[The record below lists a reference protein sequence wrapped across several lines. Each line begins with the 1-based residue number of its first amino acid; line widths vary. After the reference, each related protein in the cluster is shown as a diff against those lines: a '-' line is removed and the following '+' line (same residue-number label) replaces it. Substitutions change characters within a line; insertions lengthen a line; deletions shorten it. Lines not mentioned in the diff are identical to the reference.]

1 MAECKNIMVYVE
13 TAEGN
18 PVKVGLEMLSPA
30 KKLADKVT
38 AVVIGGGVADAA
50 KEVAKAGADQV
61 ICVDSEDYKEFNLDA
76 YAQVLVEL
84 VKEENPEAVFV
95 GGTQDGKDIA
105 PVVAAKC
112 NTGCASD
119 VLDIKAEDGEVIYTC
134 PLYGGTVLEDV
145 KIKTTPQIA
154 TLRSGA
160 FQKVE
165 DPTEGEVVAKE
176 VKVADDVIKAKVTE
190 SVKEI
195 AEMINL
201 EEAEVIVSGGRGMGS
216 KENFA
221 LVDDLAKLLG
231 GVVGATRPAIEDGW
245 VSKIHQVG
253 QSGKIVAPKLYIAC
267 GISGA
272 TQHVSGIM
280 NSGYIVAINKDEDAP
295 IFDVANVGIVGDVM
309 KVLPVMIEEIK
320 KIKDIPVIMLSARGE
335 EYDKLFG
342 FEAGI
347 DDYVTKPFSPKEVVA
362 RIKAI
367 LGRTAPEH
375 PVNKRNVKK
384 FGGLIVDFDGRNV
397 IVDGK
402 KADLTPKEY
411 EVLFFLVKNEG
422 LAISREKLLSN
433 VWGFDFYG
441 DDRTVDTHIKML
453 RSNLGPYRD
462 CIVTLRGLGYKFEY
476 DENIEY

>member
-119 VLDIKAEDGEVIYTC
+119 VLDIKAEDGEVIYAC
-134 PLYGGTVLEDV
+134 PLYDGTVLEDV

-176 VKVADDVIKAKVTE
+176 VKVADDVIKAKITE

-195 AEMINL
+195 AETINL

-272 TQHVSGIM
+272 TQHLKGIKDA
-280 NSGYIVAINKDEDAP
+280 SIIVAINKNANAP
-295 IFDVANVGIVGDVM
+295 IFKNCDYGIVGDVM
-309 KVLPVMIEEIK
+309 EILPLLTAALDNGEAKQPAPPMIK
-320 KIKDIPVIMLSARGE
+320 MKRPQL
-335 EYDKLFG
+335 
-342 FEAGI
+342 
-347 DDYVTKPFSPKEVVA
+347 PKEKPIGKTYVCGGCGYEYNPA
-362 RIKAI
+362 EGDPDNDI
-367 LGRTAPEH
+367 AP
-375 PVNKRNVKK
+375 
-384 FGGLIVDFDGRNV
+384 G
-397 IVDGK
+397 
-402 KADLTPKEY
+402 T
-411 EVLFFLVKNEG
+411 LF
-422 LAISREKLLSN
+422 EKLPEDW
-433 VWGFDFYG
+433 VCPECAEGKDMF
-441 DDRTVDTHIKML
+441 
-453 RSNLGPYRD
+453 
-462 CIVTLRGLGYKFEY
+462 
-476 DENIEY
+476 IEA

>member
-176 VKVADDVIKAKVTE
+176 VKVADDVIKAKITE

-195 AEMINL
+195 AETINL
-201 EEAEVIVSGGRGMGS
+201 EEAE
-216 KENFA
+216 
-221 LVDDLAKLLG
+221 
-231 GVVGATRPAIEDGW
+231 VVGATRPAIEDGW

-320 KIKDIPVIMLSARGE
+320 KIKDAQ
-335 EYDKLFG
+335 
-342 FEAGI
+342 
-347 DDYVTKPFSPKEVVA
+347 
-362 RIKAI
+362 
-367 LGRTAPEH
+367 
-375 PVNKRNVKK
+375 
-384 FGGLIVDFDGRNV
+384 
-397 IVDGK
+397 
-402 KADLTPKEY
+402 
-411 EVLFFLVKNEG
+411 
-422 LAISREKLLSN
+422 
-433 VWGFDFYG
+433 
-441 DDRTVDTHIKML
+441 
-453 RSNLGPYRD
+453 
-462 CIVTLRGLGYKFEY
+462 
-476 DENIEY
+476 